1 MAIGGI
7 PGEEKG
13 YGWFPK
19 CMHVVMVATRLLLLL
34 LLSSSSGSPFM
45 CAVRTSVLF
54 LVATLSYGIVAF
66 ALRCSLTSQLPAR
79 VCGSFDELS
88 LMFVCFLISAEYS
101 IEYIY

>member
-1 MAIGGI
+1 MVPKMHACCHGCNASAAAAAAFFFFGI
-7 PGEEKG
+7 PI
-13 YGWFPK
+13 YV
-19 CMHVVMVATRLLLLL
+19 C
-34 LLSSSSGSPFM
+34 GSYVGF
-45 CAVRTSVLF
+45 V